1 MLLDEG
7 IQYQVWRNP
16 DVKFAVVELVHRTI
30 RVSLFKYFT
39 FSNTYRCIVV
49 LTKFVKAYIDT
60 VHTTTGTAPS
70 PVTDADVL
78 TIWRRMEVKRQS
90 VETAKFRVGQ
100 HVRISKEQM
109 RFEKA
114 AVLNFS
120 TEIFWIVILIHS
132 RPRVVYEL
140 EDLNGTPVD
149 GQFYQEELSP
159 VRITCRTPYKIDKIM
174 DKRVRRGIR
183 EVLFRWQ
190 GYSQAFESWV
200 PAASG
205 KLI

>member
-1 MLLDEG
+1 
-7 IQYQVWRNP
+7 
-16 DVKFAVVELVHRTI
+16 
-30 RVSLFKYFT
+30 
-39 FSNTYRCIVV
+39 
-49 LTKFVKAYIDT
+49 
-60 VHTTTGTAPS
+60 
-70 PVTDADVL
+70 
-78 TIWRRMEVKRQS
+78 
-90 VETAKFRVGQ
+90 
-100 HVRISKEQM
+100 M

-190 GYSQAFESWV
+190 GYSQAFELWV